1 MSITNIAPTEIDK
14 YYRYSEIQGYVHDM
28 TAAMFGGIS
37 GHAGLFGNSIN
48 VAKLMQMYLQDGN
61 YGGNQIIKKGTMNLF
76 NQCYFCEEG
85 NRRGVGFD
93 KPKINNNSLSRYS
106 FGHSGWT
113 GTYTWADPETQIIYV
128 FLSNRSYPDGEVA
141 LRSKLVKENIR
152 SKIQEIIYESIIVK

>member
-1 MSITNIAPTEIDK
+1 MLNKIDWFFRNFDLATFTYPNPNVTNEHMIKLNEIP
-14 YYRYSEIQGYVHDM
+14 YYR
-28 TAAMFGGIS
+28 
-37 GHAGLFGNSIN
+37 NSKSHILEDKRN
-48 VAKLMQMYLQDGN
+48 SRILDFN
-61 YGGNQIIKKGTMNLF
+61 TIHGNQIIKKGTMNLF